1 MNKSQK
7 ILLCI
12 VMAAAIIVSAFLT
25 VGYLTAR
32 REYSDLKTSLTAS
45 TETWRR
51 INEEKLVVQ
60 KELKAVKDELRDAEM
75 SLEEY
80 ADLVAEV
87 EALEK
92 EVEALKS
99 GSVQPE

>member
-1 MNKSQK
+1 MIKSQK

-32 REYSDLKTSLTAS
+32 REYSDLKTSLSAS

-87 EALEK
+87 EALER

>member
-1 MNKSQK
+1 MIKSQK

-12 VMAAAIIVSAFLT
+12 VMAAAIIISISLAT
-25 VGYLTAR
+25 GYLTAR
-32 REYSDLKTSLTAS
+32 REYSELKTSVSAS
-45 TETWRR
+45 TETWKR

-87 EALEK
+87 EALEM

-99 GSVQPE
+99 GSIHAE